1 MEVKIVENT
10 KDISCDVLIVNKF
23 EGELTSNAL
32 INKFAP
38 DSFTGKTGEVFAIHT
53 RGELPST
60 YVMAVGFGDEQKL
73 DNNIIRDSVIKAI
86 KNVLS

>member
-32 INKFAP
+32 INKFSQ
-38 DSFTGKTGEVFAIHT
+38 DCFYGNSVEVFYI
-53 RGELPST
+53 
-60 YVMAVGFGDEQKL
+60 V
-73 DNNIIRDSVIKAI
+73 
-86 KNVLS
+86 

>member
-38 DSFTGKTGEVFAIHT
+38 DSFTGKPGEVLQFT
-53 RGELPST
+53 QEENYLQLT
-60 YVMAVGFGDEQKL
+60 
-73 DNNIIRDSVIKAI
+73 
-86 KNVLS
+86 

>member
-38 DSFTGKTGEVFAIHT
+38 DSFTGKPGEVFAIHSSLFT
-53 RGELPST
+53 VR
-60 YVMAVGFGDEQKL
+60 
-73 DNNIIRDSVIKAI
+73 
-86 KNVLS
+86 